1 MKNKS
6 WLTGLFLIILASIAI
21 IVRVYYVNRLM
32 AEVNISEDIYNAA
45 KVSIGANGLTTAFTG
60 GFRLQSLYICNLYL
74 AFLIF
79 GNFTVSGVYLN
90 ILYQVLTVLLVYLA
104 IKSVSNRYIG
114 FAGSLILAILPIY
127 INTLSEVTM
136 QNMNICIV
144 ALIGAIVLSVIQWI
158 YHRRHTSKKNAAQR
172 DTAKTAVTEKD
183 ASNQAQPTDAGT
195 ESFNNKSLKGEP
207 GSNEIILPDTS
218 MKEIRYEELE
228 DKKPNYIENP
238 LPVPKR
244 REHKEMD
251 YAFEPK
257 ESDNDY
263 DVKDLTGKDFYDI
276 E

>member
-1 MKNKS
+1 M
-6 WLTGLFLIILASIAI
+6 IILASIAM

-45 KVSIGANGLTTAFTG
+45 KVSIGVNGLASAFAD
-60 GFRLQSLYICNLYL
+60 GFRMQSLYICNLYL

-90 ILYQVLTVLLVYLA
+90 ILYQVITVLLVYIV
-104 IKSVSNRYIG
+104 IKGVSNRYIG
-114 FAGSLILAILPIY
+114 FAVSLILAILPIY

-136 QNMNICIV
+136 QNMIICIAV
-144 ALIGAIVLSVIQWI
+144 LIGTVVLSVIRWT
-158 YHRRHTSKKNAAQR
+158 YHRHVLKKGTPSKTLTNDTEVKENAENQFGLKSESVKNGFLE
-172 DTAKTAVTEKD
+172 DKLDISTNV
-183 ASNQAQPTDAGT
+183 
-195 ESFNNKSLKGEP
+195 
-207 GSNEIILPDTS
+207 LPDTS

-228 DKKPNYIENP
+228 DNKIQYIENP

-251 YAFEPK
+251 YAFEPAG
-257 ESDNDY
+257 SDDY
-263 DVKDLTGKDFYDI
+263 DVKDLSGKDFYDI